1 MLKLLLHKIKA
12 KVTHITHL
20 QCESQSYLM
29 QGTVAEASWLCLHLN
44 PFSTQW
50 EDSSGSVICDYLINT
65 FLRGLQRT
73 TILGLINLPN
83 VHACVHVP
91 WTVPSVLCRL
101 VNSQVVYLTSYVA
114 KKTIKEQYFE
124 FYLVL
129 ETWSN

>member
-1 MLKLLLHKIKA
+1 MHVEALTIHKTKA

-20 QCESQSYLM
+20 QCEPQSSIM

-50 EDSSGSVICDYLINT
+50 EDSSGSMTGDYLINN

-83 VHACVHVP
+83 VHARVHVP
-91 WTVPSVLCRL
+91 
-101 VNSQVVYLTSYVA
+101 
-114 KKTIKEQYFE
+114 
-124 FYLVL
+124 
-129 ETWSN
+129 